1 MVSGRQDDGSP
12 AGRACEN
19 HAFRAATL
27 ECRTGRATER
37 YTIKAGNV
45 ELPQEAFLAALQV
58 GDEAFFE
65 ILRSYYEQY
74 QNSNATIEDFIA
86 VAETVSGQ
94 DLEAFFDGWLY
105 DTQVPGIPE
114 MELTARQ
121 SAE

>member
-1 MVSGRQDDGSP
+1 MPEPDLFLVFVEPLNRAGIPYMVTGSV
-12 AGRACEN
+12 AGVVYGEPRLT
-19 HAFRAATL
+19 HDVDL
-27 ECRTGRATER
+27 V
-37 YTIKAGNV
+37 V
-45 ELPQEAFLAALQV
+45 ELDAH
-58 GDEAFFE
+58 
-65 ILRSYYEQY
+65 R
-74 QNSNATIEDFIA
+74 IEDFIA